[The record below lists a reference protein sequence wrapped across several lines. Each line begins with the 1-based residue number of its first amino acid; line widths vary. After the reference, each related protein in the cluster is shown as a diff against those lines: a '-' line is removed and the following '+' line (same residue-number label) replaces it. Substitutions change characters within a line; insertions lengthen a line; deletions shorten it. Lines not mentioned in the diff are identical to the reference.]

1 MAIIIDSNV
10 ILDVV
15 SQDPVWFEW
24 SSSKIKEHSSR
35 DVFIVNSIIY
45 AEVSIGYNRIEEIED
60 LFTTSYFVR
69 EPIPWEACFLA
80 GKCFLQYRKK
90 GGTRTSPLPDFF
102 IGSHALVRG
111 YPLLTR
117 DAARYKTYFPKL
129 HLITPENF

>member
-1 MAIIIDSNV
+1 MAIMIDSNI

-15 SQDPVWFEW
+15 LKDPIWSEW
-24 SSSKIKEHSSR
+24 SSEKLKEFVNN
-35 DVFIVNSIIY
+35 DTLIINSIIY
-45 AEVSIGYNRIEEIED
+45 SEVSIGFEEIEQVEA
-60 LFTTSYFVR
+60 LFTPAYFSR

-90 GGTRTSPLPDFF
+90 GGVKTNPLPDFF

-117 DAARYKTYFPKL
+117 DKARYKTYFPRL
-129 HLITPENF
+129 QLISPE

>member
-1 MAIIIDSNV
+1 MIDSNV

-15 SQDPVWFEW
+15 SHDSVWFEW
-24 SSSKIKEHSSR
+24 SSTKMKELSTK
-35 DVFIVNSIIY
+35 DIFIVNSIIY
-45 AEVSIGYNRIEEIED
+45 SEVSIGYHRIEEVES
-60 LFTTSYFVR
+60 LFTPSYFVR

-111 YPLLTR
+111 CHLLTR

-129 HLITPENF
+129 HLITP